1 MWGFKAVG
9 RSVFAFAII
18 TVSNIGLAATITVD
32 GEGMASATA
41 DRASFSINVSTIDK
55 SVSRAE
61 SEATTAVN
69 VILKV
74 IENLPH
80 EEDKLSSVS
89 VNIRP
94 EYRWD
99 RAQERQVFIG
109 YRIDRVVSF
118 ELTDLSDLGVAIQQ
132 LAQTEV
138 ATMPSPVLRS
148 SARAEAEDEALA
160 KAVSAAKRRAEAIAK
175 AAGQQIVGLE
185 SIQSTQFS
193 PQRTPVALMRAESA
207 MDTGAASYQPSSLS
221 FSARVVAV
229 FTVEPI

>member
-80 EEDKLSSVS
+80 D
-89 VNIRP
+89 
-94 EYRWD
+94 
-99 RAQERQVFIG
+99 
-109 YRIDRVVSF
+109 
-118 ELTDLSDLGVAIQQ
+118 
-132 LAQTEV
+132 
-138 ATMPSPVLRS
+138 
-148 SARAEAEDEALA
+148 
-160 KAVSAAKRRAEAIAK
+160 
-175 AAGQQIVGLE
+175 
-185 SIQSTQFS
+185 
-193 PQRTPVALMRAESA
+193 
-207 MDTGAASYQPSSLS
+207 
-221 FSARVVAV
+221 
-229 FTVEPI
+229 

>member
-80 EEDKLSSVS
+80 DEDKLSSSS

-99 RAQERQVFIG
+99 LAQERQVFIG

-132 LAQTEV
+132 LLPEYRI
-138 ATMPSPVLRS
+138 SGKLRS
-148 SARAEAEDEALA
+148 AR
-160 KAVSAAKRRAEAIAK
+160 
-175 AAGQQIVGLE
+175 
-185 SIQSTQFS
+185 
-193 PQRTPVALMRAESA
+193 
-207 MDTGAASYQPSSLS
+207 GAPLG
-221 FSARVVAV
+221 
-229 FTVEPI
+229 P